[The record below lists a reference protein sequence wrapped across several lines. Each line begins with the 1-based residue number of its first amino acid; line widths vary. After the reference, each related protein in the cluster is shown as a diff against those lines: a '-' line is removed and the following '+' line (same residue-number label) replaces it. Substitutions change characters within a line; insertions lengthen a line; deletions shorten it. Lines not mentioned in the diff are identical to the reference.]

1 MPKSTCTNGLQT
13 LKRLD
18 VRFCAQTLGCVF
30 ALIEMNDR
38 FESAPVWR
46 ATPLPQE
53 PSLAEFTAAGKAAR
67 RRSQH
72 ILWEGR
78 LVQFD
83 SVKRVA
89 QINWGQGGDGQ
100 DVAEASNHSRG
111 AGRLDKNLCASP
123 RTLSAVRSGEFRGL
137 SATAGERS

>member
-1 MPKSTCTNGLQT
+1 
-13 LKRLD
+13 
-18 VRFCAQTLGCVF
+18 
-30 ALIEMNDR
+30 MNDR
-38 FESAPVWR
+38 FESAAVR
-46 ATPLPQE
+46 RTTPPPRE
-53 PSLAEFTAAGKAAR
+53 ESLAEFAAAGKAAR

-89 QINWGQGGDGQ
+89 QINWRQGGDGQ
-100 DVAEASNHSRG
+100 DVAEASNSSRG
-111 AGRLDKNLCASP
+111 VGRLDKNLCASP
-123 RTLSAVRSGEFRGL
+123 RTLSAERSGEFRGL